1 MWPPASLKRKSKKL
15 NINKNTEKSDI
26 KFVSDINPDEVKNF
40 THSKKGET
48 AFVILTRFTGREL
61 FEFEFEKNSK
71 KYFIKEFPDV
81 ISSVQRI
88 NKYYPNNQIIVIDA
102 DSPDKSYQN
111 QIKEIDPT
119 VIIEDIKNKNY
130 ETGGIIYA
138 FKKYK
143 KYFKSFFF
151 LQDSILLNDSIFREV
166 FNTDK
171 NFWYT
176 IQDTNC
182 GWCHRADFNQAKGEW
197 EVDEKSDFIIRD
209 TCVFKDGIHNPIHVG
224 SNISLSTDKDII
236 SSYRKAFNIVYCIS
250 FLIATETFEK
260 VLNTNII
267 KISPLSTNKIGSCI
281 WERVWAL
288 AFAQCNLKPKKF
300 EGADIIHWFGNCAG
314 GRGAN
319 HTTKFTK
326 FYLGRK

>member
-1 MWPPASLKRKSKKL
+1 MWPPESFKKKSKKS
-15 NINKNTEKSDI
+15 NINKNTEKLNI
-26 KFVSDINPDEVKNF
+26 KFVSDINPDEVNNF
-40 THSKKGET
+40 THLKKGET

-71 KYFIKEFPDV
+71 KISIKEFPDV

-130 ETGGIIYA
+130 ETGGVIYA
-138 FKKYK
+138 FKKYQ

-151 LQDSILLNDSIFREV
+151 LQDSILLNHSIFREV
-166 FNTDK
+166 FNVDK

-176 IQDTNC
+176 LQDTNC
-182 GWCHRADFNQAKGEW
+182 GWCHRADFNQTKGEW

-209 TCVFKDGIHNPIHVG
+209 TCVFKDGIYNPIHVD
-224 SNISLSTDKDII
+224 SNVSSSTDKDII
-236 SSYRKAFNIVYCIS
+236 SSYRKAFNIAYCIS
-250 FLIATETFEK
+250 FLIATETLKK

-267 KISPLSTNKIGSCI
+267 KISPLPNKKIGSSA
-281 WERVWAL
+281 WERIWAL
-288 AFAQCNLKPKKF
+288 AFAQCGLKSKNF
-300 EGADIIHWFGNCAG
+300 EGSNIIHWFGNCAG